1 MGGFAGGF
9 AMDFFQ
15 SQQMSQQMQLSPQML
30 QSLNILMMN
39 HYDLTA
45 NIQQLAEA
53 NPAIEILRDASLDVK
68 TAPQKKRRLQEEF
81 RPHLHQADR
90 EERSDNFQKFLE
102 SREDVP
108 DSIQLHLWKQFRL
121 ATSDKSQ
128 LELGEMLI
136 MDLDSRGFVQ
146 QSPHSQLEYFL
157 RHQQEPA
164 LSREKGEQLL
174 RSCLEAIRNLE
185 PAGCCTSGPEESLY
199 VQALGKKREAQAGAL
214 QQVPVNSPAMETS
227 LFILAGNLSLLERLQ
242 IPLITSKL
250 KELQAA
256 QGEKSYTWQAP
267 ASTASWTPPPQ
278 FHPLPEKITKE
289 LVEQA
294 VSFIKSLDPLPA
306 RQFDSQPTVFI
317 RPDVLV
323 EQVDS
328 DQEASFKVTVNDKI
342 LPEVILS
349 PAYKELS
356 AHMQSLTA
364 DSRKQVRQSVKEA
377 QDLMQALDLRKAT
390 LRKAAL
396 AIVEL
401 QRDFFLK
408 GPRYLRPL
416 RMKDLAEHI
425 GVNESTIS
433 RMARDKYLRCQWG
446 SFEMRYFFSNQVA
459 TSPVSSQQQADDASS
474 QPTEAL
480 SKEGVKFMLKE
491 LLEEHQRA
499 GSTKPLS
506 DQKISEVLAQRG
518 IKIARRTV
526 AKYRSEL
533 NIDSSFDRK

>member
-9 AMDFFQ
+9 AMDYFQ

-39 HYDLTA
+39 HYDLA
-45 NIQQLAEA
+45 ASIQQAAEA
-53 NPAIEILRDASLDVK
+53 NPAIEILRDPRLDV
-68 TAPQKKRRLQEEF
+68 TSAPPKKRQLQEEF
-81 RPHLHQADR
+81 QSHQNQSAR

-121 ATSDKSQ
+121 TTSNKSQ

-157 RHQQEPA
+157 RRQQEPA

-174 RSCLEAIRNLE
+174 RSCLEAIRNLD
-185 PAGCCTSGPEESLY
+185 PAGCCTSGHEESLY
-199 VQALGKKREAQAGAL
+199 VQALLKKTET
-214 QQVPVNSPAMETS
+214 QQENLDYSSQVMDTS

-250 KELQAA
+250 RELQAS
-256 QGEKSYTWQAP
+256 QGEKGFIWQPP
-267 ASTASWTPPPQ
+267 ASTASWTPSPS

-289 LVEQA
+289 LVEQ
-294 VSFIKSLDPLPA
+294 VVNFIKSLDPLPA
-306 RQFDSQPTVFI
+306 RQFDSQPTVYI

-323 EQVDS
+323 EMVDS
-328 DQEASFKVTVNDKI
+328 GQDTSFKVTLNDRI
-342 LPEVILS
+342 LPEVIVS
-349 PAYKELS
+349 PAYQELS
-356 AHMQSLTA
+356 ADMKSLPA
-364 DSRKQVRQSVKEA
+364 DSRKLVRQSLKEA
-377 QDLMQALDLRKAT
+377 QDLVQALEQRKST
-390 LRKAAL
+390 LKKAAL

-401 QRDFFLK
+401 QRDFFLM

-416 RMKDLAEHI
+416 RMKDLAEKI
-425 GVNESTIS
+425 QVNESTIS

-446 SFEMRYFFSNQVA
+446 IFEMRYFFSNQVA
-459 TSPVSSQQQADDASS
+459 TSPVSPQRQADGTASHP
-474 QPTEAL
+474 QEAL

-491 LLEEHQRA
+491 LLEEHQRSGA
-499 GSTKPLS
+499 TKPLS
-506 DQKISEVLAQRG
+506 DQKISEVLAQQG

>member
-9 AMDFFQ
+9 AMDYFQ

-39 HYDLTA
+39 HYDLA
-45 NIQQLAEA
+45 ASIQQAAEA
-53 NPAIEILRDASLDVK
+53 NPAIEILRDPRLDV
-68 TAPQKKRRLQEEF
+68 TSAPPKKRQLQEEF
-81 RPHLHQADR
+81 QSHQNQSAR

-108 DSIQLHLWKQFRL
+108 DSIQLHLWKQLRL
-121 ATSDKSQ
+121 TTSNKSQ

-157 RHQQEPA
+157 RRQQEPA

-174 RSCLEAIRNLE
+174 LSCLEAIRNLD
-185 PAGCCTSGPEESLY
+185 PAGCCTSDPEESLY
-199 VQALGKKREAQAGAL
+199 VQALLMKTEAQQENL
-214 QQVPVNSPAMETS
+214 DYSSQVMDTS

-250 KELQAA
+250 RELQAS
-256 QGEKSYTWQAP
+256 QGEKGFIWQAP
-267 ASTASWTPPPQ
+267 ASTASWTPSPS

-289 LVEQA
+289 LVEQV

-306 RQFDSQPTVFI
+306 RQFDSQPTVYI

-323 EQVDS
+323 EMVDS
-328 DQEASFKVTVNDKI
+328 GQDTSFKVTLNDRI
-342 LPEVILS
+342 LPEVIVS
-349 PAYKELS
+349 PAYQELS
-356 AHMQSLTA
+356 ADMKSLPA
-364 DSRKQVRQSVKEA
+364 DSRKLVRQSLKEA
-377 QDLMQALDLRKAT
+377 QDLVQALEQRKST
-390 LRKAAL
+390 LKKAAL

-401 QRDFFLK
+401 QRDFFLM

-416 RMKDLAEHI
+416 RMKDLAEKI
-425 GVNESTIS
+425 QVNESTIS

-446 SFEMRYFFSNQVA
+446 IFEMRYFFSNQVA
-459 TSPVSSQQQADDASS
+459 TSPVSPQRQADGTASHP
-474 QPTEAL
+474 QEAL

-491 LLEEHQRA
+491 LLEEHQRSGA
-499 GSTKPLS
+499 TKPLS
-506 DQKISEVLAQRG
+506 DQKISEVLAQQG

>member
-9 AMDFFQ
+9 AMDYFQ

-39 HYDLTA
+39 HYDLA
-45 NIQQLAEA
+45 ASIQQAAEA
-53 NPAIEILRDASLDVK
+53 NPAIEILRDPRLDV
-68 TAPQKKRRLQEEF
+68 TSAPPKKRQLQEEF
-81 RPHLHQADR
+81 QSHQNQSAR

-108 DSIQLHLWKQFRL
+108 DSIQLHLWKQLRL
-121 ATSDKSQ
+121 TTSNKSQ

-157 RHQQEPA
+157 RRQQEPA

-174 RSCLEAIRNLE
+174 LSCLEAIRNLE

-199 VQALGKKREAQAGAL
+199 VQAIIRKTEAQQENL
-214 QQVPVNSPAMETS
+214 DYSSQVMDTS

-250 KELQAA
+250 RELQAS
-256 QGEKSYTWQAP
+256 QGEKGFIWQPP
-267 ASTASWTPPPQ
+267 ASTASWTPSPS
-278 FHPLPEKITKE
+278 FHPLPEKITRE
-289 LVEQA
+289 LVEQV

-306 RQFDSQPTVFI
+306 RQFDSQPTVYI

-323 EQVDS
+323 EMVDS
-328 DQEASFKVTVNDKI
+328 GQDTSFKVTLNDRI
-342 LPEVILS
+342 LPEVIVS
-349 PAYKELS
+349 PAYQELS
-356 AHMQSLTA
+356 ADMKSLPA
-364 DSRKQVRQSVKEA
+364 DSRKLVRQSLKEA
-377 QDLMQALDLRKAT
+377 QDLVQALEQRKST
-390 LRKAAL
+390 LKKAAL

-401 QRDFFLK
+401 QRDFFLM

-416 RMKDLAEHI
+416 RMKDLAEKI
-425 GVNESTIS
+425 QVNESTIS

-446 SFEMRYFFSNQVA
+446 IFEMRYFFSNQVA
-459 TSPVSSQQQADDASS
+459 TSPVSPQRQADGTASHP
-474 QPTEAL
+474 QEAL

-491 LLEEHQRA
+491 LLEEHQRSGA
-499 GSTKPLS
+499 TKPLS
-506 DQKISEVLAQRG
+506 DQKISEVLAQQG